1 MILFE
6 TVFSLIII
14 LFIAKFV
21 NRPLLQENQ
30 VSIKEKNLTF
40 ITSCFLILIIILT
53 LRYTL
58 GILGYFIENF
68 QIFGSGE
75 SQSFEL
81 LGFLFFAIMVTLF
94 FPINRFVCMKICKN
108 LPSEDIEI
116 SSRIYIK
123 RSVLIIG
130 ISWIVASVFLSID
143 ILDIQIGHLVPPD
156 TLSPDYDNFLL
167 GFEWAFLVVMIDI
180 GITNL
185 INRTLSIEKR
195 LSREELNNSMILAGI
210 ISFFIWSIQLIIVEL
225 YLGRFF
231 GIYLSI
237 GGILIGVGMF
247 LIICVVGIFIYAPEL
262 LPKKTVLMVVFLII
276 GAILSIISE
285 TFHLF
290 LIGVG
295 IFFIIWVVGIFIYG
309 PELLPINTV
318 LKIVFLIIGA
328 ILSIISGTFRLFLN
342 ILNAKYIQDIRIL
355 FGVVSLIYGIIFF
368 ISLKKIFMPKAME
381 MSNLKLQKA
390 FELEKEQTMQKFM
403 PEGNHAILEVKD
415 LTTYFYTEEGVVRA
429 VEGISFKIY
438 KGEVLGLV
446 GETGCG
452 KSVTALSILN
462 LIRPPGVIVRGSIKF
477 LEKELQKKGKTEILP
492 YRGKDITMIF
502 QDPLNSLNP
511 IFKVGNQISEVYLLH
526 KRNELLVEASKDYN
540 KSIYSVARVWSQ
552 QLLKEL
558 NIPAPEKIFDRYPHE
573 LSGGMRQ
580 RIQIAMALAC
590 SPKLLIADE
599 PTTALDVTV
608 QNQILKLMKDLKSI
622 YNTSILFI
630 THDLGIISK
639 MCDRVAV
646 MYSGSI
652 VEYGKI
658 TQLFTH
664 PYHPYTRGLI
674 ASVPIVGKRKE
685 RLAIIQGTVPNLIY
699 PPTGCKFHPRCEYRF
714 EPCDKT
720 IPKNIEVEPEYFVG
734 CHLYDAQYRDLAELV
749 IKRVD
754 SKI

>member
-40 ITSCFLILIIILT
+40 ITSCFLILIIILA

-75 SQSFEL
+75 SQSFGQI
-81 LGFLFFAIMVTLF
+81 GFLFFAIMVTLF

-116 SSRIYIK
+116 RSRIYIK
-123 RSVLIIG
+123 RTVLIIG

-167 GFEWAFLVVMIDI
+167 GFEWAFLIVMIDI

-195 LSREELNNSMILAGI
+195 LSREELNNSMILAGV
-210 ISFFIWSIQLIIVEL
+210 ISFSIWSIQLIIVEL
-225 YLGRFF
+225 YLVRYF
-231 GIYLSI
+231 
-237 GGILIGVGMF
+237 
-247 LIICVVGIFIYAPEL
+247 
-262 LPKKTVLMVVFLII
+262 
-276 GAILSIISE
+276 
-285 TFHLF
+285 
-290 LIGVG
+290 
-295 IFFIIWVVGIFIYG
+295 
-309 PELLPINTV
+309 N
-318 LKIVFLIIGA
+318 
-328 ILSIISGTFRLFLN
+328 LN
-342 ILNAKYIQDIRIL
+342 LYSQDIRVLTI
-355 FGVVSLIYGIIFF
+355 VVTLVYIMTFF
-368 ISLKKIFMPKAME
+368 ISLKLKFGPEVALKSSKEVELAKKLELSQKNHGFENGKI
-381 MSNLKLQKA
+381 
-390 FELEKEQTMQKFM
+390 
-403 PEGNHAILEVKD
+403 ILNVND
-415 LTTYFYTEEGVVRA
+415 LTTYFYTEEGIVRA
-429 VEGISFKIY
+429 VEGITFKIY

-462 LIRPPGVIVRGSIKF
+462 LIRPPGEIVRGSIKF

-511 IFKVGNQISEVYLLH
+511 IFKVGNQISEVFLLH

-714 EPCDKT
+714 EPCDKA
-720 IPKNIEVEPEYFVG
+720 IPKNIEVEPDYFVG

-749 IKRVD
+749 IKRVE